1 MNLYEINNAMQEC
14 INQETGEIDI
24 ELFEKLQLEKDEKIE
39 NIALWIKNLSSDV
52 EGMENEKKA
61 FEERIKAAKNKVSSL
76 KTYLEMVLNGEK
88 FQTSRCSITFR
99 KSKSIEV
106 TDISKLEKN
115 YLKYAEPTADK
126 TAIKKAI
133 ESGVTVVGASLVE
146 NFNVQIKQEE

>member
-14 INQETGEIDI
+14 INLETGEIDL

-52 EGMENEKKA
+52 ESMENEKKA
-61 FEERIKAAKNKVSSL
+61 FEERIKACKNKVSSL

-146 NFNVQIKQEE
+146 NFNVQIK

>member
-14 INQETGEIDI
+14 INLETGEIDL

-52 EGMENEKKA
+52 ESMENEKKA
-61 FEERIKAAKNKVSSL
+61 FEERIKACKNKVSSL
-76 KTYLEMVLNGEK
+76 KAYLEMVLNGEK

-146 NFNVQIKQEE
+146 NLNVQIK

>member
-14 INQETGEIDI
+14 INLETGEIDL

-39 NIALWIKNLSSDV
+39 NVALWIKNLSSDV
-52 EGMENEKKA
+52 ESMENEKKA
-61 FEERIKAAKNKVSSL
+61 FEERIKACKNKVSSL

-133 ESGVTVVGASLVE
+133 EGGATVAGASLVE
-146 NFNVQIKQEE
+146 NLNVQIK

>member
-14 INQETGEIDI
+14 INLETGEIDL

-39 NIALWIKNLSSDV
+39 NVALWIKNLSSDV

-61 FEERIKAAKNKVSSL
+61 FEERIKACKNKVSSL
-76 KTYLEMVLNGEK
+76 KTYLEMALNGEK
-88 FQTSRCSITFR
+88 FQTAKCSITFR

-115 YLKYAEPTADK
+115 YLKYADPTADK

-133 ESGVTVVGASLVE
+133 ESGVTVAGASLVE
-146 NFNVQIKQEE
+146 NFNVQIK

>member
-1 MNLYEINNAMQEC
+1 MNLYEINKAMQEC
-14 INQETGEIDI
+14 INLETGEIDL

-39 NIALWIKNLSSDV
+39 NVALWIKNLSSDV
-52 EGMENEKKA
+52 ESMENEKKA
-61 FEERIKAAKNKVSSL
+61 FEERIKACKNKVSSL
-76 KTYLEMVLNGEK
+76 KTYLEMALNGEK
-88 FQTSRCSITFR
+88 FQTAKCSITFR

-133 ESGVTVVGASLVE
+133 ESGVTIAGASLVE
-146 NFNVQIKQEE
+146 NLNVQIK